1 MNKEVYQHFRTEE
14 RVVIDSLADYISQA
28 QAEYRPVLTHF
39 LDPRQQ
45 HIAQFLLQDD
55 NLIKVTAEGGTKEA
69 ERKRLLFYPTYY
81 EPTLADFEL
90 QLLEINYPTKFV
102 TLTHGQV
109 LGTLANCGLE
119 RDVLGDIITDLTHW
133 QIIVQENISDY
144 LVQQVERIGKTN
156 VRLEKR
162 QLSEMV
168 SQHNDWGIETLSV
181 SSLRIDTVISGVY
194 NISRKRVKDLI
205 NAKKVQL
212 NWMVSEKPDTEVGLL
227 DIISVRGFGRIKLQD
242 ILGMSKR
249 GKQRLE
255 VAVIRK

>member
-1 MNKEVYQHFRTEE
+1 M
-14 RVVIDSLADYISQA
+14 I
-28 QAEYRPVLTHF
+28 
-39 LDPRQQ
+39 
-45 HIAQFLLQDD
+45 
-55 NLIKVTAEGGTKEA
+55 
-69 ERKRLLFYPTYY
+69 
-81 EPTLADFEL
+81 
-90 QLLEINYPTKFV
+90 
-102 TLTHGQV
+102 
-109 LGTLANCGLE
+109 
-119 RDVLGDIITDLTHW
+119 HW

-168 SQHNDWGIETLSV
+168 SQHNDWEIETLSV